1 VATPSLLLTRTTA
14 FSENVVISAHP
25 SKTGSDWWYGTLV
38 SSGKAGFFPKTYV
51 QAFETGESSLYI
63 RPFHFDVSLVKA
75 KGLYDYQG
83 GNADD
88 LPFSEGDMISVVDR
102 SDSDWYKAEK
112 DGVIFSV
119 PAAYLEIVEG

>member
-1 VATPSLLLTRTTA
+1 VVWYPRQQWQGRIFPEDICPGLRDWQVFFVHLT
-14 FSENVVISAHP
+14 
-25 SKTGSDWWYGTLV
+25 
-38 SSGKAGFFPKTYV
+38 
-51 QAFETGESSLYI
+51 
-63 RPFHFDVSLVKA
+63 FHFDVSLVKA